1 MRISDWSS
9 DVCSSDRCHK
19 GEFAPAMRR
28 ELDPEPD
35 RTNRIKRPSQRSA
48 ERLPFH
54 PGRPGGAAVAAEES
68 PAIGFHAKAREAIV
82 IADHPMEHD
91 GRFLGGIPGAPG
103 EQQPKSEE
111 HTSELQSLM
120 RI

>member
-1 MRISDWSS
+1 MERGLVGRGGD
-9 DVCSSDRCHK
+9 CHK

-28 ELDPEPD
+28 ELDPEAD

-48 ERLPFH
+48 ERLPFP

-82 IADHPMEHD
+82 LADHPMEHD
-91 GRFLGGIPGAPG
+91 RRFLGG
-103 EQQPKSEE
+103 KWEE
-111 HTSELQSLM
+111 RRGGTSD
-120 RI
+120 

>member
-1 MRISDWSS
+1 
-9 DVCSSDRCHK
+9 
-19 GEFAPAMRR
+19 MRR

-68 PAIGFHAKAREAIV
+68 PAIGFHANARSALV
-82 IADHPMEHD
+82 IAAHPMEPA
-91 GRFLGGIPGAPG
+91 GRFPRGIPRATGEPPPAPTRTCSLPPA
-103 EQQPKSEE
+103 QISE
-111 HTSELQSLM
+111 TRTL
-120 RI
+120 